1 MCLKSKVEQLE
12 NTINEYK
19 EKYEGQVHI
28 PIEKHM
34 KVTELLDSQLAK
46 NQELRSLHDTLSSS
60 DLLSKEKVQQLE
72 DQLHEE
78 KRQVSMLKNKY
89 EDEVGSVKAQC
100 KDYEK
105 KITSQAKKID
115 MLNVFKKKLSSRLS
129 TLVRDNKRLKVV
141 INTINKE

>member
-1 MCLKSKVEQLE
+1 MIANWVVVYATHEESFSLMQEKNDMEEENTRLKSKVEQLE

-60 DLLSKEKVQQLE
+60 DLLRV
-72 DQLHEE
+72 DEE
-78 KRQVSMLKNKY
+78 LTF
-89 EDEVGSVKAQC
+89 G
-100 KDYEK
+100 
-105 KITSQAKKID
+105 
-115 MLNVFKKKLSSRLS
+115 
-129 TLVRDNKRLKVV
+129 
-141 INTINKE
+141 